1 MLLMIAIWVLIVAG
15 GLFLLVK
22 WLPKVSEGH
31 QGELL
36 LPGSSALEILKER
49 YARGEIDR
57 EEFTQKKRDIWRG

>member
-1 MLLMIAIWVLIVAG
+1 MIFMIAIWVLIVAG
-15 GLFLLVK
+15 GLFFLVK

-31 QGELL
+31 HGQLL

-57 EEFTQKKRDIWRG
+57 EEFAQKKRDINVD